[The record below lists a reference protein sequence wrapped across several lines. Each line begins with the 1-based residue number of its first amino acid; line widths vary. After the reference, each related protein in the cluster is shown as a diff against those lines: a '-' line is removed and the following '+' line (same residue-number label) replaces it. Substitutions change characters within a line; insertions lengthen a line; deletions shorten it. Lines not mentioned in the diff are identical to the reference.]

1 MSENYSHF
9 PSIKS
14 RFGWL
19 LENSFL
25 SDVKFLLG
33 EEEVEIPAHRFLLI
47 SASFEFNSL
56 FHQISVDDPIK
67 LPENDPQVFLEF
79 LRYIYTDDIK
89 ITTENVV
96 KIFSLAKKFNIK
108 CLKEMCSYK
117 IRDVLRTNENYEE
130 CLNSPDFY
138 NIEEIKNE
146 FIELIL
152 SSDRNF
158 LDSIKVEYLKFDDL
172 KRVLVSDYSD
182 LTEKDL
188 FEFAMRWASIACAQN
203 GEESTPA
210 NMRIELS
217 ELFHSIRFPIMS
229 SEEFDECA
237 EKYDGLFSN
246 SEMKELMIFMLKGE
260 GEPYFPLVKRN
271 NYPDFE
277 LDFTRLP
284 LIKEENELYGEI
296 QFKDKYELEIKV
308 DEEIR
313 IFGFQILISKRL
325 SYLSKNCF
333 LNVELIE
340 SPYQQ
345 VLSKGGVVI
354 NFDSLETFKGEYLIL
369 PHLLTCQ
376 GVTLN
381 TNRMYI
387 IRISYNNDTIGHC
400 LPLRKDHLKIGSTT
414 FEFKNSESPILGIAA
429 GKIKEGSS
437 GKKNVFKK
445 LFSKTK

>member
-1 MSENYSHF
+1 MSENFVHF

-33 EEEVEIPAHRFLLI
+33 EEEIEIPAHRFLLI
-47 SASFEFNSL
+47 SASLEFNNL
-56 FHQISVDDPIK
+56 FSQISADDPIK
-67 LPENDPQVFLEF
+67 LPENDPEVFLEF

-89 ITTENVV
+89 ISTENVV
-96 KIFSLAKKFNIK
+96 KLFSLAKKFNIK
-108 CLKEMCSYK
+108 CLEEMCSYK

-172 KRVLVSDYSD
+172 KRVLLSDYSD
-182 LTEKDL
+182 LPEKDL
-188 FEFAMRWASIACAQN
+188 FEFSMRWASTACAQN
-203 GEESTPA
+203 GEEASPA
-210 NMRIELS
+210 NMRNELS
-217 ELFHSIRFPIMS
+217 ELFQSIRFPVMS
-229 SEEFDECA
+229 SEEFDDCA

-246 SEMKELMIFMLKGE
+246 SEMKELMIYMLKGE
-260 GEPYFPLVKRN
+260 GEPYFPLIKRN
-271 NYPDFE
+271 NSPDFE
-277 LDFTRLP
+277 MDFTKLP
-284 LIKEENELYGEI
+284 LIKEEIEMFGVI

-325 SYLSKNCF
+325 SYLSKNTF
-333 LNVELIE
+333 LKFEIIE
-340 SPYQQ
+340 TPYQH

-381 TNRMYI
+381 ANRMYV

-414 FEFKNSESPILGIAA
+414 FEFKNSESPILAIAA
-429 GKIKEGSS
+429 SRIKEGSS
-437 GKKNVFKK
+437 GKRNVFKK

>member
-19 LENSFL
+19 LENQFL

-33 EEEVEIPAHRFLLI
+33 EEETEIPAHRFLLI
-47 SASFEFNSL
+47 SASFEFQNL
-56 FHQISVDDPIK
+56 FDQISVDDPIK
-67 LPENDPQVFLEF
+67 LPENDPEVFIEF

-89 ITTENVV
+89 ISSENVV

-108 CLKEMCSYK
+108 CLEEMCSYK

-130 CLNSPDFY
+130 CLYSPDFY
-138 NIEEIKNE
+138 NIEEIKTE

-152 SSDRNF
+152 TSDRNF

-172 KRVLVSDYSD
+172 KRVLLSDYSD
-182 LTEKDL
+182 LSEKDL
-188 FEFAMRWASIACAQN
+188 FEFSMRWASKACAQN
-203 GEESTPA
+203 GEEPTPA

-217 ELFHSIRFPIMS
+217 ELFNSIRFPVMT

-246 SEMKELMIFMLKGE
+246 SEMKELLIFMLKGE
-260 GEPYFPLVKRN
+260 GEPYFPMVKRN
-271 NYPDFE
+271 NFPDFE
-277 LDFTRLP
+277 LDFTKLP
-284 LIKEENELYGEI
+284 MAKEENEIFGEI
-296 QFKDKYELEIKV
+296 QFKDTYELEIQV

-313 IFGFQILISKRL
+313 IFGFQILISKR
-325 SYLSKNCF
+325 SSFLSKNSF

-340 SPYQQ
+340 QPYQQ
-345 VLSKGGVVI
+345 ILSKSGVVI
-354 NFDSLETFKGEYLIL
+354 SFDSLETFKGEYLVL

-381 TNRMYI
+381 SNRMYI
-387 IRISYNNDTIGHC
+387 IRISYSNDTIGHC

-414 FEFKNSESPILGIAA
+414 IQFKSSESPILGIAA
-429 GKIKEGSS
+429 GRIKEGSS